1 MIGKRVKSQPRICQA
16 RRGETKKLLRK
27 EDLLHEIRFNFRV
40 WTENRIRQTDRR
52 LLIQALAA
60 GDCEAA
66 ETFISTQ
73 LHDTICHFHLS
84 YYREFL
90 ADLLR
95 NNGCRVRYDLF
106 RENEKPDIVMTESKF
121 RGRAM
126 ILELKISDTIHGMEK
141 KCEEALTQMKE
152 QKYESLLEDDGYQPI
167 LKYAICFFKKGCMV
181 KKAE

>member
-1 MIGKRVKSQPRICQA
+1 MEVQA
-16 RRGETKKLLRK
+16 IYG
-27 EDLLHEIRFNFRV
+27 DDIRV
-40 WTENRIRQTDRR
+40 WAENRIRQTDRSP
-52 LLIQALAA
+52 LIQALAA

-66 ETFISTQ
+66 ESFISTQ
-73 LHDTICHFHLS
+73 LHDTICRFYLS

-95 NNGCRVRYDLF
+95 NNGYRVRYDFF

-126 ILELKISDTIHGMEK
+126 ILELKISDTIQGMEK

-152 QKYESLLEDDGYQPI
+152 QKYESSLEDDGYQPI